1 MIGQRLGSYEVVA
14 KLGAGGMGEVYRA
27 RDLKLGRDVALKVLP
42 ATLADDPER
51 LARLRREAQMLAALN
66 HPNIAH
72 IHGLEDSSG
81 TPALVLELVDG
92 PTLADRI
99 ARGPIPLPEA
109 LAIAQQLAA
118 ALEAAHDSGVIHRDF
133 KPANIKVRD
142 DGTVKVLDFGLA
154 RPAPRAAL
162 TPAAAASDPDTLTM
176 LGTAPDPKTM
186 RQGTSG
192 RAAEPAREPDPLS
205 TELGLILGTASY
217 MAPEQAQG
225 KDVDKRADIWAFGVV
240 FAEMLTAKRLFRG
253 TTMSEILEAVL
264 TEEPA
269 IDRLPARVQPL
280 VRRCLER
287 DPRKRL
293 RDIGD
298 AMSLVGPEP
307 ATPPA
312 ALRSRARWIWP
323 AVSALL
329 TIAAGVLFFF
339 LGNRAPAAVAEI
351 TRFQIEAPPGASF
364 NYTYTGTALAP
375 DGRAVVMRLSQ
386 DGAGPALW
394 IRKLD
399 SLEAK
404 PLSGTES
411 GDLPFWSADGQS
423 IGFFAGGKLKR
434 ADVAGGAAVTLCDAP
449 DTDTAL
455 TSGSWNTDGVIL
467 FGSREGLRR
476 TTAAGGEPTLIARIS
491 PEHQETGYGSPQFL
505 PDGNRF
511 LFFVRSRDTARQGIY
526 ASSLSRIDQRTLVLA
541 TDRKAIFV
549 PNEGGDVSFL
559 LYLQDSTLLA
569 RHVDRSTLTLSGDPT
584 PIASNL
590 ALFPPGFH
598 ASFWASSGG
607 LLAYRTT
614 ASDRPRL
621 TWVGPDRQRK
631 SETGSEDFSTHV
643 RLSPDG
649 TRAAV
654 AITDG
659 TGNKDLWMWDFT
671 RHVKTRLTFDPG
683 PETHAVW
690 SPTGNEIAF
699 GAFRNGVMQIFRQDI
714 ASGRP
719 ADILTSG
726 PSSKLVLD
734 WSRNGRFLLYVDRDP
749 TTGEDIWALPL
760 DGDRRPFPVL
770 RTPAVETHP
779 ALSPDGKW
787 LAFETS
793 LSGRP
798 EVFVQPFVEGPGAED
813 GGGRRWQIST
823 QGGSRA
829 RWSTDGHHLFFI
841 ALNDASIL
849 SAAIRA
855 HGDAIENDPPR
866 VFADIQLMLETRSP
880 YDPAPDGKRVLV
892 LERTINQGTP
902 LLMVMNWLR
911 GLGR

>member
-1 MIGQRLGSYEVVA
+1 M
-14 KLGAGGMGEVYRA
+14 M
-27 RDLKLGRDVALKVLP
+27 
-42 ATLADDPER
+42 
-51 LARLRREAQMLAALN
+51 RR
-66 HPNIAH
+66 
-72 IHGLEDSSG
+72 
-81 TPALVLELVDG
+81 
-92 PTLADRI
+92 
-99 ARGPIPLPEA
+99 
-109 LAIAQQLAA
+109 
-118 ALEAAHDSGVIHRDF
+118 
-133 KPANIKVRD
+133 
-142 DGTVKVLDFGLA
+142 
-154 RPAPRAAL
+154 
-162 TPAAAASDPDTLTM
+162 
-176 LGTAPDPKTM
+176 GTAD
-186 RQGTSG
+186 

-240 FAEMLTAKRLFRG
+240 FAEMLTGKRLFRG

-264 TEEPA
+264 TQEPA
-269 IDRLPARVQPL
+269 IERLPARVLPL
-280 VRRCLER
+280 VRQCLQR

-298 AMSLVGPEP
+298 AMSLVGPESAISSSAQP
-307 ATPPA
+307 SP
-312 ALRSRARWIWP
+312 ARWIWP
-323 AVSALL
+323 TVCAVL
-329 TIAAGVLFFF
+329 TVAAGALFLLWLF
-339 LGNRAPAAVAEI
+339 APAPVAEI
-351 TRFQIEAPPGASF
+351 TRFQIDAPPGAAF
-364 NYTYTGTALAP
+364 NYTYTGTALSP

-386 DGAGPALW
+386 SNAGPALW

-399 SLEAK
+399 SLEAT
-404 PLSGTES
+404 PLSGTEN
-411 GDLPFWSADGQS
+411 GDLPFWSPDSKS

-467 FGSREGLRR
+467 FGSRDGLRR
-476 TTAAGGEPTLIARIS
+476 TNAGGGESTLIAPIS

-505 PDGNRF
+505 PDGNRV
-511 LFFVRSRDTARQGIY
+511 LFFVRSRDMTRQGIY

-549 PNEGGDVSFL
+549 PNEAGDASFL

-569 RHVDRSTLTLSGDPT
+569 RRVDRATLSLSGDPT

-621 TWVGPDRQRK
+621 TWAGPDRQRK
-631 SETGSEDFSTHV
+631 SESGTEDFSTHV
-643 RLSPDG
+643 RLSPNG

-659 TGNKDLWMWDFT
+659 TGNKDLWLWDFT
-671 RHVKTRLTFDPG
+671 RHVKTRLTYDPG

-690 SPTGNEIAF
+690 APTGDEIAF

-719 ADILTSG
+719 AVMLTSG
-726 PSSKLVLD
+726 PSSKIVLD

-760 DGDRRPFPVL
+760 DGDRRAFPVL

-793 LSGRP
+793 VSGRP
-798 EVFVQPFVEGPGAED
+798 EIFVQPFVEGPGAED
-813 GGGRRWQIST
+813 GRGRRWQISN

-829 RWSTDGHHLFFI
+829 RWSTDGHQLFF
-841 ALNDASIL
+841 LSLDDASIL

-880 YDPAPDGKRVLV
+880 YDPAPDGKSVLV

-911 GLGR
+911 ALGQ